1 MRHLRLIVIA
11 SLLISSGVLLW
22 PALPGL
28 FNPPPEPPPPA
39 TNPPATQYYDYYIED
54 FVLVG
59 QDRSGQPYRLTAK
72 RMERYNDRD
81 LSELFEPSLT
91 QSLSDPPRTIS
102 AERGQ
107 LSHREKLLV
116 LEDEV
121 VLVRG
126 PPGGRQEIT
135 TSHRMKVELR

>member
-11 SLLISSGVLLW
+11 SLLISAGVLVW
-22 PALPGL
+22 PVLPGL
-28 FNPPPEPPPPA
+28 INPLSAPPPPA
-39 TNPPATQYYDYYIED
+39 APTAQYYDYYIED

-59 QDRSGQPYRLTAK
+59 QDRSGRPYRLTAK

-91 QSLSDPPRTIS
+91 QSLSDPPRTIR
-102 AERGQ
+102 ARRGQ
-107 LSHREKLLV
+107 LLHREKLLE

>member
-11 SLLISSGVLLW
+11 SLLISAGVLLW

-28 FNPPPEPPPPA
+28 LNPPPEPPPAPA
-39 TNPPATQYYDYYIED
+39 AQAAQYYDYYIED

-59 QDRSGQPYRLTAK
+59 QDKTGKPYRLTAK

-91 QSLSDPPRTIS
+91 QSLSDPPRTIR

-135 TSHRMKVELR
+135 TSHRMQVELR